1 MQVRSQEAEA
11 KRKVV
16 NDEYYGR
23 IREEIAKWKAAAQKD
38 RTTAA
43 QLKYLTRL
51 VERLGKER
59 FDAKCVVGT

>member
-23 IREEIAKWKAAAQKD
+23 IREEIAKWKD